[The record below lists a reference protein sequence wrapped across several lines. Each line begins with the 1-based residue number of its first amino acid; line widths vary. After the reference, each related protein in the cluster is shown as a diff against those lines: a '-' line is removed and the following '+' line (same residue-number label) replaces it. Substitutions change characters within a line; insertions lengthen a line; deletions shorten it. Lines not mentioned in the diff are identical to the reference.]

1 MRGLRLALA
10 FVSLVLCCSWLSA
23 ARAEGEPNLE
33 QAAAEF
39 TRTAKPLLKKYCL
52 DCHSTEVSEG
62 DLDLERF
69 AALGDVRQATNVW
82 LSVAEK
88 LDSGEMPPKEGLPM
102 PSPDRQA
109 LRGWLARYLKAEAA
123 ATAGD
128 PGPVVLRRL
137 SNAQYTYTLRDLTGV
152 PLDPAREFPGDG
164 AAGEGFTNTG
174 NALVMSPALLAKYF
188 DAAKAVAGH
197 AVPLPDG
204 LRFSADTT
212 RRDWT
217 NEIVDEIRAF
227 YAEFTDPGAGTR
239 VNLQGIVFDTNA
251 GGRLPLEHY
260 IEATLADRDAL
271 TSGAKSIDDV
281 ARTRHL
287 SPKYLDRLWL
297 LLNGSEP
304 SPLLD
309 DLRALWKAGGPS
321 DAKAV
326 SASVE
331 GWQSRLWKFNSVGHI
346 GKVGG
351 PTSWMEPVSPLLTKQ
366 EFRLPLPA
374 SGDDVTLYLAA
385 DSAGDG
391 SDHDALVWEKPR
403 LVAPGMPDLMLR
415 DVPAVARA
423 LAEHRERVFNGAAK
437 SLTAAA
443 EAAQSRDNF
452 DPVELARK
460 HDVSP
465 EVLASW
471 LDYLGLGS
479 GGGLAPES
487 YLQGKIENASGY
499 DFANGWG
506 PGATPNMVA
515 NSSDTHVRVPGNLKP
530 HSVAMHPSPTLRVA
544 AGWLSPV
551 GGDFHIV
558 AKVQHAHPECG
569 NGVTWSLEVRRGA
582 TRQRL
587 AAGVAQGGKAVE
599 VGPLENVP
607 IRSGDM
613 VSLVIGPRD
622 GNHACD
628 LTAVDLTLTGASQT
642 WDLAA
647 DVSPD
652 VLTGNPHADR
662 LGHPAVWHFY
672 TEPDGGGAE
681 VTIPAGSVLAKWEL
695 AAGPEQKATL
705 AGELQALLT
714 SGPPEAKDSPDAALY
729 RQLVSLRGPLFRG
742 FRSEIGKASGTAP
755 SSLGPATF
763 GRLPDGKAIDSAS
776 LGVTA
781 PAIIEV
787 TIPAALAEGCE
798 FVTSGSL
805 APSAGEGSV
814 QLAVSTDKPGQ
825 RTKIDPARP
834 VVVAEV
840 GPARTRFEAAFN
852 TFRQTF
858 PPALCYAKIVPVDEV
873 ITLTL
878 FYREDDLLRQLML
891 DDAQAARLDRLW
903 AELRFVSQDS
913 LTLVDAFQQLLEY
926 ASQDADPSVFA
937 PLRQP
942 ILDRA
947 ARFRAALVEAEPKQ
961 LDAAL
966 AFAEKA
972 YRRPL
977 KPGEIAELRDLY
989 RQLREE
995 ELPHDDAWR
1004 LILARILIS
1013 PAFLYRLETPSP
1025 GDTPT
1030 TVSDYELASRLSYFL
1045 WSSTPDDRLR
1055 DMAAAGSLN
1064 NPDVLAA
1071 EARRM
1076 LQDDKVRRL
1085 AIEFACQW
1093 LQVYEFD
1100 SHDEKSEQHFP
1111 AFSGLRSAM
1120 YEETIRFF
1128 ADFFQRDLPALS
1140 FLDADY
1146 TFLNGPLAEH
1156 YEVPDVS
1163 GDHWRRVE
1171 GIKDY
1176 GRGGILGLSATLAK
1190 QSGASRTSP
1199 ILRGIWVSEA
1209 LLGEKLPKPP
1219 PGTPQL
1225 PDDEAA
1231 TGGLSVRELVERHSR
1246 DAKCAVC
1253 HTRID
1258 PIGFSLEAYD
1268 AIGRKRTTDLG
1279 DRPVEVDAKMKDGTE
1294 FSGLDGLRTFLLTK
1308 RRDAVARQFSRKLL
1322 GYALGR
1328 GVQLSDDPL
1337 LDEMSRIVSDNGP
1350 IGEVVATI
1358 VRSPQFREIRGR
1370 ERSARHLL
1378 HPSSFLHGHRGDPAR
1393 HHAEVSMRNELRQ
1406 NADGDLAHRLRTNVD
1421 AQRRINPLQRLT
1433 RDARRF
1439 QIVEDQF
1446 DLSPAADQP
1455 HIARLPID
1463 EVRQGLLIV
1472 IVPTRHDDGI
1482 RIGRDLQVAER
1493 LADRPVQQSLG
1504 ARKARRRD
1512 VFGAIIEH
1520 PDVEIDIGREV
1531 ANCLPD
1537 VTAADD

>member
-1 MRGLRLALA
+1 MTGKRGLRMVGGL
-10 FVSLVLCCSWLSA
+10 VSLVLCSWRVSTA
-23 ARAEGEPNLE
+23 HAEAEPNLE
-33 QAAAEF
+33 QAATDF
-39 TRTAKPLLKKYCL
+39 TGAAKPLLRKYCL
-52 DCHSTEVSEG
+52 DCHATEVSEG

-69 AALGDVRQATNVW
+69 ASLADVRQATSVW
-82 LSVAEK
+82 LNVAEK
-88 LDSGEMPPKEGLPM
+88 LDSGEMPPKDGTPM
-102 PSPDRQA
+102 PAQDRQV
-109 LRGWLARYLKAEAA
+109 LRDWLARYLKAEAA

-137 SNAQYTYTLRDLTGV
+137 SNAQYTYTIRDLTGV
-152 PLDPAREFPGDG
+152 PLDPAREFPVDG

-174 NALVMSPALLAKYF
+174 GALVMSPTLLAKYF
-188 DAAKAVAGH
+188 DAAKGVAGH

-204 LRFSADTT
+204 LRFSAGTT

-217 NEIVDEIRAF
+217 NEIVSEIQVF
-227 YAEFTDPGAGTR
+227 YAQFTDPGAGTR

-260 IEATLADRDAL
+260 LEATLADRDAL
-271 TSGAKSIDDV
+271 TSRAKSIEEV
-281 ARTRHL
+281 ARERHL
-287 SPKYLDRLWL
+287 SPKYLGQLWS
-297 LLNGSEP
+297 LLNGADP

-309 DLRALWKAGGPS
+309 DLRALWKASGPS

-326 SASVE
+326 TASLE

-351 PTSWMEPVSPLLTKQ
+351 PKSWMEPVSPLLTKQ

-374 SGDDVTLYLAA
+374 SGDVALYLVAE
-385 DSAGDG
+385 DAGDG

-403 LVAPGMPDLMLR
+403 LVAPGMPDLMLK
-415 DVPAVARA
+415 DVPEVAHAFAMYRK
-423 LAEHRERVFNGAAK
+423 RVFDGAEK
-437 SLTAAA
+437 SLTAAD
-443 EAAQSRDNF
+443 EAAQSRDAF
-452 DPVELARK
+452 DTAELARK
-460 HDVSP
+460 HDVPP

-471 LDYLGLGS
+471 LDLLGLGA
-479 GGGLAPES
+479 GDGLAPDA
-487 YLQGKIENASGY
+487 YLQGKIEKASGY
-499 DFANGWG
+499 DFVNGWG

-515 NSSDTHVRVPGNLKP
+515 NSSDTHVRVPGNLKS
-530 HSVAMHPSPTLRVA
+530 HSVAMHPSPSLRVA

-551 GGDFHIV
+551 AGDFRI
-558 AKVQHAHPECG
+558 AGKVQHAHPECG

-587 AAGVAQGGKAVE
+587 AAGVAQGGNAVD

-607 IRSGDM
+607 IRSGDL
-613 VSLVIGPRD
+613 VSILIGPRD

-628 LTAVDLTLTGASQT
+628 LTAVDLTLIGAEQT

-652 VLTGNPHADR
+652 VLAGNPHADR

-672 TEPDGGGAE
+672 TEPDRGGEAE
-681 VTIPAGSVLAKWEL
+681 IVIPAGSALAKWQL
-695 AAGPEQKATL
+695 ANEPEQKAAL
-705 AGELQALLT
+705 AREVRTLLT
-714 SGPPEAKDSPDAALY
+714 AGPPEAKDSPDAALY
-729 RQLVSLRGPLFRG
+729 RQLISLRGPLYRG
-742 FRSEIGKASGTAP
+742 FREEIGKVSNRAAEA
-755 SSLGPATF
+755 SLGPATY
-763 GRLPDGKAIDSAS
+763 GRLPGGEEIDPAS
-776 LGVTA
+776 LGVKA
-781 PAIIEV
+781 PAIVEV
-787 TIPAALAEGCE
+787 TIPAALAHGCE

-814 QLAVSTDKPGQ
+814 QLAVSTTKPGT
-825 RTKIDPARP
+825 RPKIDPARP
-834 VVVAEV
+834 VVVAEG
-840 GPARTRFEAAFN
+840 GPARARFEAAFEI
-852 TFRQTF
+852 FRHTF

-878 FYREDDLLRQLML
+878 FYREDNLLRQLML

-926 ASQDADPSVFA
+926 ASQDADPSVFT

-947 ARFRAALVEAEPKQ
+947 ERFRAALVEAEPKQ

-966 AFAEKA
+966 AFAAKA

-977 KPGEIAELRDLY
+977 KPGETAQLRDLY

-995 ELPHDDAWR
+995 ELPHDEAWR
-1004 LILARILIS
+1004 LVLARILIS
-1013 PAFLYRLETPSP
+1013 PAFLYRLETPGP
-1025 GDTPT
+1025 GDRPTP
-1030 TVSDYELASRLSYFL
+1030 VSDYELASRLSYFL
-1045 WSSTPDDRLR
+1045 WSSAPDDRLR
-1055 DMAAAGSLN
+1055 DLAAAGSLS

-1076 LQDDKVRRL
+1076 LKDDKVRRL
-1085 AIEFACQW
+1085 ATEFGCQW
-1093 LQVYEFD
+1093 LQVYDFD
-1100 SHDEKSEQHFP
+1100 NHDEKSEQHFP
-1111 AFSGLRSAM
+1111 SFKGLRGAM

-1128 ADFFQRDLPALS
+1128 EDFFQRDLPALA

-1146 TFLNGPLAEH
+1146 TFVNGPLAEH
-1156 YEVPDVS
+1156 YGIPEVS
-1163 GDHWRRVE
+1163 GDNWRRVE
-1171 GIKDY
+1171 GIKQF
-1176 GRGGILGLSATLAK
+1176 GRGGILGLAATLAK

-1268 AIGRKRTTDLG
+1268 AIGRKRATDLG
-1279 DRPVEVDAKMKDGTE
+1279 DRPVEVNAKMKDGTE
-1294 FSGLDGLRTFLLTK
+1294 FSGLDGLRTYLLTK

-1328 GVQLSDDPL
+1328 GVQLSDEPL
-1337 LDEMSRIVSDNGP
+1337 LEEMTRIISSNDP
-1350 IGEVVATI
+1350 IGDVVEAI

-1370 ERSARHLL
+1370 
-1378 HPSSFLHGHRGDPAR
+1378 D
-1393 HHAEVSMRNELRQ
+1393 
-1406 NADGDLAHRLRTNVD
+1406 T
-1421 AQRRINPLQRLT
+1421 
-1433 RDARRF
+1433 
-1439 QIVEDQF
+1439 
-1446 DLSPAADQP
+1446 LSTSTP
-1455 HIARLPID
+1455 
-1463 EVRQGLLIV
+1463 
-1472 IVPTRHDDGI
+1472 
-1482 RIGRDLQVAER
+1482 
-1493 LADRPVQQSLG
+1493 
-1504 ARKARRRD
+1504 
-1512 VFGAIIEH
+1512 
-1520 PDVEIDIGREV
+1520 
-1531 ANCLPD
+1531 
-1537 VTAADD
+1537 

>member
-1 MRGLRLALA
+1 MQGMRGLRMVGAC
-10 FVSLVLCCSWLSA
+10 VSLVLCFSWVSA
-23 ARAEGEPNLE
+23 ACADAEPDLD
-33 QAAAEF
+33 QAAADF
-39 TRTAKPLLKKYCL
+39 TSTAKPLLKKYCL
-52 DCHSTEVSEG
+52 DCHATEVSEG

-69 AALGDVRQATNVW
+69 ATLGDVRQATNVW

-88 LDSGEMPPKEGLPM
+88 LDSGEMPPPDGLAM
-102 PSPDRQA
+102 PAQDRRA
-109 LRGWLARYLKAEAA
+109 LRDWLAHYLKAEAA
-123 ATAGD
+123 VTAGD

-174 NALVMSPALLAKYF
+174 NALVMSPGLLAKYF

-204 LRFSADTT
+204 LRFSAGTT

-217 NEIVDEIRAF
+217 NEIVDEIRTF
-227 YAEFTDPGAGTR
+227 YAEFSDPGAGTR

-260 IEATLADRDAL
+260 IEATLADREAL
-271 TSGAKSIDDV
+271 TSGAKSIEAV
-281 ARTRHL
+281 ARERHL
-287 SPKYLDRLWL
+287 SPKYLGRLWS
-297 LLNGSEP
+297 LLNGTDP

-321 DAKAV
+321 DAKAIT
-326 SASVE
+326 ASVE

-351 PTSWMEPVSPLLTKQ
+351 PKSWMEPVSPLLTKQ
-366 EFRLPLPA
+366 EFRVPLPA
-374 SGDDVTLYLAA
+374 SGEDVMLYLVA

-391 SDHDALVWEKPR
+391 SEHDALVWEKPR

-415 DVPAVARA
+415 DVPAVADA
-423 LAEHRERVFNGAAK
+423 LAKHRERVFNGAAK
-437 SLTAAA
+437 SLAAAA
-443 EAAQSRDNF
+443 EAAQSRDAF
-452 DPVELARK
+452 DPAELARK
-460 HDVSP
+460 HDVAP
-465 EVLASW
+465 DVLASW

-487 YLQGKIENASGY
+487 LLQGKIEKASGY

-515 NSSDTHVRVPGNLKP
+515 NSSETHVRVPGNLKP
-530 HSVAMHPSPTLRVA
+530 HSVAMHPSPSLRVA

-551 GGDFHIV
+551 AGNFRIT

-569 NGVTWSLEVRRGA
+569 NGVTWSLEVRRGS

-587 AAGVAQGGKAVE
+587 AAGVAQGGNAVD

-628 LTAVDLTLTGASQT
+628 LTAVDLTLTGTGQT

-662 LGHPAVWHFY
+662 LSHPAVWHFY
-672 TEPDGGGAE
+672 TEPDSGGAE

-695 AAGPEQKATL
+695 ASPDKKVAL
-705 AGELQALLT
+705 AHELQALLT
-714 SGPPEAKDSPDAALY
+714 AGPPEAKDSPDAALY

-742 FRSEIGKASGTAP
+742 FRGEIGKASDGSAQPAAVGAAT
-755 SSLGPATF
+755 LGPATF
-763 GRLPDGKAIDSAS
+763 GHLRDGQAIDSAS

-781 PAIIEV
+781 PSIIEV

-805 APSAGEGSV
+805 APSASEGSV
-814 QLAVSTDKPGQ
+814 QLAVSAAKPGP
-825 RTKIDPARP
+825 RPKIDPARP
-834 VVVAEV
+834 VVVAEA
-840 GPARTRFEAAFN
+840 GPARARFEAAFD

-891 DDAQAARLDRLW
+891 DDGEAARLDRLW

-926 ASQDADPSVFA
+926 ASQDADPSVFT

-947 ARFRAALVEAEPKQ
+947 ERFRVALVEAEPKQ

-977 KPGEIAELRDLY
+977 KAGELAELRDLY

-1004 LILARILIS
+1004 LILARIMIS
-1013 PAFLYRLETPSP
+1013 PAFLYRLETPGP
-1025 GDTPT
+1025 GDKPTP
-1030 TVSDYELASRLSYFL
+1030 VSAYELASRLSYFL
-1045 WSSTPDDRLR
+1045 WSSAPDERLR
-1055 DMAAAGSLN
+1055 DMAAAGSLS

-1076 LQDDKVRRL
+1076 LTDDKVRRL
-1085 AIEFACQW
+1085 ATEFACQW
-1093 LQVYEFD
+1093 LHVYDFD
-1100 SHDEKSEQHFP
+1100 SHDEKSERHFP
-1111 AFSGLRSAM
+1111 TFNGLRSAM
-1120 YEETIRFF
+1120 HEETILFF
-1128 ADFFQRDLPALS
+1128 QDLFQRDLPALA

-1156 YEVPDVS
+1156 YGIPDVS
-1163 GDHWRRVE
+1163 GDQWRRVE
-1171 GIKDY
+1171 GVKQY

-1268 AIGRKRTTDLG
+1268 AIGRQRTTDLG

-1294 FSGLDGLRTFLLTK
+1294 FSGLDGLRTYLLTK
-1308 RRDAVARQFSRKLL
+1308 RRDTIARQFSRKLL

-1328 GVQLSDDPL
+1328 GVQLSDEPL
-1337 LDEMSRIVSDNGP
+1337 LEEITRIVSSNRP
-1350 IGEVVATI
+1350 IGDVVEAI

-1370 ERSARHLL
+1370 ER
-1378 HPSSFLHGHRGDPAR
+1378 
-1393 HHAEVSMRNELRQ
+1393 
-1406 NADGDLAHRLRTNVD
+1406 
-1421 AQRRINPLQRLT
+1421 
-1433 RDARRF
+1433 
-1439 QIVEDQF
+1439 
-1446 DLSPAADQP
+1446 
-1455 HIARLPID
+1455 
-1463 EVRQGLLIV
+1463 
-1472 IVPTRHDDGI
+1472 
-1482 RIGRDLQVAER
+1482 
-1493 LADRPVQQSLG
+1493 
-1504 ARKARRRD
+1504 
-1512 VFGAIIEH
+1512 
-1520 PDVEIDIGREV
+1520 
-1531 ANCLPD
+1531 
-1537 VTAADD
+1537 